1 MQGNHA
7 EHEDTPKMVKNK
19 NKKTKKQNKKQ
30 KRHFD
35 VQVYQEG
42 VIWQFFQVSRH
53 PREDSLFLSVVG
65 FSIFFF
71 SLFLIFFSFFVDD
84 VIMLL

>member
-19 NKKTKKQNKKQ
+19 NKKQKK
-30 KRHFD
+30 HFD

-42 VIWQFFQVSRH
+42 VVWQFFQVSRH

-71 SLFLIFFSFFVDD
+71 SLFLFFFSFFVDD

>member
-1 MQGNHA
+1 MPSMK
-7 EHEDTPKMVKNK
+7 TLLRWLKTK

-30 KRHFD
+30 KKHFD

>member
-7 EHEDTPKMVKNK
+7 KHEDTPKMVKNK
-19 NKKTKKQNKKQ
+19 NKKQKK
-30 KRHFD
+30 HFD

-42 VIWQFFQVSRH
+42 VVWQFFQVSRH

-71 SLFLIFFSFFVDD
+71 SLFLFFFSFFVDD

>member
-1 MQGNHA
+1 MPSMKTLLRWLKTKKKQK
-7 EHEDTPKMVKNK
+7 TK
-19 NKKTKKQNKKQ
+19 NKKK
-30 KRHFD
+30 HFD

-42 VIWQFFQVSRH
+42 VVWQFFQVSRH

-71 SLFLIFFSFFVDD
+71 FVVSFF
-84 VIMLL
+84 LFFLC

>member
-19 NKKTKKQNKKQ
+19 KKKQ
-30 KRHFD
+30 KNKTKNKKKHFD

>member
-19 NKKTKKQNKKQ
+19 KKKQNKKQ

-71 SLFLIFFSFFVDD
+71 SLFLFFFSFFVDD

>member
-1 MQGNHA
+1 MPSMK
-7 EHEDTPKMVKNK
+7 TLLRWL
-19 NKKTKKQNKKQ
+19 KTKKQNKKQ
-30 KRHFD
+30 KKHFD

-71 SLFLIFFSFFVDD
+71 SLFLFFFSFFVDD